1 MTKQDVIRDIQKVAK
16 GDGLVTI
23 TEISQWWGASVQTL
37 SRKLRHLPHGCKRYL
52 ISDVAEYYINCCK
65 GEVK

>member
-37 SRKLRHLPHGCKRYL
+37 SRKLRHLPT
-52 ISDVAEYYINCCK
+52 DVK
-65 GEVK
+65 GILFPM

>member
-37 SRKLRHLPHGCKRYL
+37 SRKLRHLPHGCKGIL
-52 ISDVAEYYINCCK
+52 FPM
-65 GEVK
+65 

>member
-23 TEISQWWGASVQTL
+23 
-37 SRKLRHLPHGCKRYL
+37 
-52 ISDVAEYYINCCK
+52 AEYYINCCK
-65 GEVK
+65 GEAR